1 MDPFEARMTMVEL
14 VGRLNASH
22 ASESTLASFMMKH
35 DDLKEDLYACI
46 MEILENNAKDNVNM
60 RNNIM
65 WALGF
70 LCMKIED
77 FEIKRKRRVAEGA
90 PIGDFKDMTFYNA
103 SLVHDLVKVTTEL
116 VCSDDEIGRI
126 NKQSTL
132 LFLSKMKKRKLG
144 SAAGKGPQGLEQI
157 ERAIDILE
165 KRKPPV
171 QDETNLKLP
180 MTNAQK
186 LKRMEEDRERSKM
199 ERENAW
205 VIGRHE
211 DEFELQWDA
220 VDGGFTA
227 LDKYETQEENEMCQL
242 ARFGLD
248 MSTAVKYLGQGK
260 RRRVEEP
267 LSRKETRA

>member
-22 ASESTLASFMMKH
+22 SSESTLASFMMKH

-46 MEILENNAKDNVNM
+46 MEILESTAKDNVNM

-70 LCMKIED
+70 LCMKIEGY
-77 FEIKRKRRVAEGA
+77 ESKRKRQIAEGL
-90 PIGDFKDMTFYNA
+90 PVGDSKDMTFYNA
-103 SLVHDLVKVTTEL
+103 SLVNDLVKLTTEL

-126 NKQSTL
+126 NKQSVL
-132 LFLSKMKKRKLG
+132 LFLNKMKKRKLG
-144 SAAGKGPQGLEQI
+144 TAAGKGPQGLEQI
-157 ERAIDILE
+157 ERALEILNN
-165 KRKPPV
+165 RKAPV
-171 QDETNLKLP
+171 HDETNLKLP

-205 VIGRHE
+205 VVGRVE
-211 DEFELQWDA
+211 DEFELQWDTLE
-220 VDGGFTA
+220 GGFTD
-227 LDKYETQEENEMCQL
+227 LDRYETQEENEMCQL
-242 ARFGLD
+242 AKFGLD
-248 MSTAVKYLGQGK
+248 LSAAVRYLGQGK

-267 LSRKETRA
+267 SRKEARV

>member
-1 MDPFEARMTMVEL
+1 MTIVEL

-35 DDLKEDLYACI
+35 SDLKEDLYSCI
-46 MEILENNAKDNVNM
+46 MEVLENNAKDNVNM

-65 WALGF
+65 WALGL
-70 LCMKIED
+70 LCVKIED
-77 FEIKRKRRVAEGA
+77 YEHKRKRNIAEGA
-90 PIGDFKDMTFYNA
+90 PPADYKDMTFYNT
-103 SLVHDLVKVTTEL
+103 SLVNDLVRVTTEL

-132 LFLSKMKKRKLG
+132 LFLRKMRKRRLG
-144 SAAGKGPQGLEQI
+144 HAAGKGPQGQAQVDKAME
-157 ERAIDILE
+157 ILQT
-165 KRKPPV
+165 RKPLV
-171 QDETNLKLP
+171 HDETNLKLP
-180 MTNAQK
+180 MTNQQI

-199 ERENAW
+199 EREHAW

-220 VDGGFTA
+220 LEGGFSA

-242 ARFGLD
+242 SKFGLD
-248 MSTAVKYLGQGK
+248 MTSAVRYLSQSK

-267 LSRKETRA
+267 PMPAREKA

>member
-1 MDPFEARMTMVEL
+1 MDPFEARMTMVDL

-22 ASESTLASFMMKH
+22 TSESTLASFMMKH

-46 MEILENNAKDNVNM
+46 MEILESTAKDNVNM

-70 LCMKIED
+70 LCMKIE
-77 FEIKRKRRVAEGA
+77 EYESKRKRKLAEGA
-90 PIGDFKDMTFYNA
+90 PVGDLKDITFYNA
-103 SLVHDLVKVTTEL
+103 SLVHDVVKITTEL

-126 NKQSTL
+126 NKQSAL
-132 LFLSKMKKRKLG
+132 LFLNKMKKRRLG
-144 SAAGKGPQGLEQI
+144 TAAGKGPEGLEQI
-157 ERAIDILE
+157 ERAIDILQ
-165 KRKPPV
+165 KRQPPA
-171 QDETNLKLP
+171 QDENDLKLP

-205 VIGRHE
+205 VIGRNE

-220 VDGGFTA
+220 LDGGFTA

-242 ARFGLD
+242 AKFGLD
-248 MSTAVKYLGQGK
+248 MSAAVKYLGQGK
-260 RRRVEEP
+260 RRRLEEP
-267 LSRKETRA
+267 YSKEEARA